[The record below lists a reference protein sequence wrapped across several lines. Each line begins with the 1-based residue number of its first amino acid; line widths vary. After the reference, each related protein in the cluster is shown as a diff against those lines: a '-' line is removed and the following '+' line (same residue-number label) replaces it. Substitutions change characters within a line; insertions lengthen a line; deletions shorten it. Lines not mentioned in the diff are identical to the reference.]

1 MHHVNSGKPKLLV
14 MSRRAVSVEWRSQ
27 DLLGLS
33 PEESRKT
40 EIITRNRRL
49 TWRKVV

>member
-1 MHHVNSGKPKLLV
+1 MHHVNSGKSKLLV
-14 MSRRAVSVEWRSQ
+14 TSIRALSVGWRSQ

-33 PEESRKT
+33 SEENRKT